1 VAVSAHRK
9 AQQYFCKIDNLLDA
23 FSRVCVRTIAMKKS
37 IKVAKLAV
45 KRETLKTL
53 KQDSL
58 GLVAGAAPVRTRDLP
73 CIELTARDC
82 D

>member
-1 VAVSAHRK
+1 
-9 AQQYFCKIDNLLDA
+9 
-23 FSRVCVRTIAMKKS
+23 MKKS

-58 GLVAGAAPVRTRDLP
+58 ELVAGAAPVRTR
-73 CIELTARDC
+73 ELACMSPRC
-82 D
+82 VPSLQGC